1 MQRPSDRDA
10 PPALFFLLPLVL
22 LGAAAPAP
30 APRSARPVAAPA
42 RVPVVVAVF
51 TAEQT
56 VALRAAVDGRVQSV
70 GAAEGGRAAKGAVL
84 VQLDDR
90 EQRAR
95 VALAGRAAGSS
106 AEATAADVRRREAA
120 ARLASTEAAATKGA
134 ATEWELRQARA
145 AVSQTDADA
154 RAARERQGIEGQRL
168 QLERVLLD
176 NYVVRAPFAG
186 RVTRLGARPGM
197 SVRKSDVLA
206 VVVDLKQLRGEA
218 FVPVARYGL
227 LKLGAAYPAVF
238 GAPFSRRA
246 TAKLVYVDPV
256 IDGGMVRAVFRI
268 DNSDETLP
276 SGLQASIQLM
286 PSAA

>member
-1 MQRPSDRDA
+1 MPVSSISFRRA
-10 PPALFFLLPLVL
+10 ALLLPLL
-22 LGAAAPAP
+22 LLMG
-30 APRSARPVAAPA
+30 AAPA
-42 RVPVVVAVF
+42 RKPAPAAAPRQAGAVAVF

-70 GAAEGGRAAKGAVL
+70 GSTEGGRVAKGAVL

-106 AEATAADVRRREAA
+106 AEAAAADVRRREAS
-120 ARLASTEAAATKGA
+120 ARLASTEAAAKKGA

-145 AVSQTDADA
+145 AVSQSEADA
-154 RAARERQGIEGQRL
+154 RAARERQGVEGQRL

-206 VVVDLKQLRGEA
+206 VVVDMRQLRGEA
-218 FVPVARYGL
+218 FVPVARYGQ
-227 LKLGAAYPAVF
+227 LKLGAAYPALF

-246 TAKLVYVDPV
+246 VAKLVYIDPV

-268 DNSDETLP
+268 DNSDEALP
-276 SGLQASIQLM
+276 SGLQASIQLS
-286 PSAA
+286 PLAS

>member
-1 MQRPSDRDA
+1 MHSSRHA
-10 PPALFFLLPLVL
+10 FLLLPALLLA
-22 LGAAAPAP
+22 AAAPAP
-30 APRSARPVAAPA
+30 RATKPAAAPA
-42 RVPVVVAVF
+42 RAPVVAAVF

-70 GAAEGGRAAKGAVL
+70 GATEGGRAAKGAVL

-95 VALAGRAAGSS
+95 VALAGKAAGSS
-106 AEATAADVRRREAA
+106 AEATAAEVRRREAA
-120 ARLASTEAAATKGA
+120 ARLASTEAAAAKGA

-145 AVSQTDADA
+145 AVSQAEADA
-154 RAARERQGIEGQRL
+154 RAARDRQGVEGQRL
-168 QLERVLLD
+168 QLERVMLD
-176 NYVVRAPFAG
+176 NYVIRAPFEG

-206 VVVDLKQLRGEA
+206 VVVDLRQLRGEA
-218 FVPVARYGL
+218 FIPVARYNQ
-227 LKLGAAYPAVF
+227 LKLGAKYPALF

-246 TAKLVYVDPV
+246 LAKLVYIDPV

-268 DNSDETLP
+268 DNSAETLP
-276 SGLQASIQLM
+276 SGLQASIQLT
-286 PSAA
+286 PLAA

>member
-1 MQRPSDRDA
+1 MDAMQTRAPLPS
-10 PPALFFLLPLVL
+10 PPALLLSL
-22 LGAAAPAP
+22 LLLAAAAPATKAVRP
-30 APRSARPVAAPA
+30 APAPA
-42 RVPVVVAVF
+42 KSPAVVAVF

-56 VALRAAVDGRVQSV
+56 VALRAAVDGRVQAV
-70 GAAEGGRAAKGAVL
+70 GASEGGRVAKGVVL

-106 AEATAADVRRREAA
+106 AEAAAADVRRREAA
-120 ARLASTEAAATKGA
+120 ARLASTESAAAKGA
-134 ATEWELRQARA
+134 ATDWELRQARA
-145 AVSQTDADA
+145 AVSQADADA
-154 RAARERQGIEGQRL
+154 RAARERQGVEGQRL
-168 QLERVLLD
+168 QLERVMLD

-218 FVPVARYGL
+218 FVPVARYGQ
-227 LKLGAAYPAVF
+227 LKLGASYPALF

-246 TAKLVYVDPV
+246 TARLAYVDPV

-276 SGLQASIQLM
+276 SGLQANIQLT
-286 PSAA
+286 PLAG